1 MGSRLKLDPW
11 NAGVSLIKS
20 KPMTQLSARDKM
32 PIAVTPL
39 VPYLTRYVE
48 SSEAQAGPKAAIALN

>member
-1 MGSRLKLDPW
+1 M
-11 NAGVSLIKS
+11 IKS
-20 KPMTQLSARDKM
+20 KPMTELSARDKM